1 LRARFVFIERAPTSS
16 VGLLTMFLF
25 VLTGLSV
32 PTAITPLIILLVL
45 LNLGYAT
52 AVVQVLDQS
61 KPVIWVCVSAF
72 LAMTAIFY
80 ASMLAH
86 STETRLKWLLRGYV
100 AAAVIASLAGIIG
113 YAQVSGASPTC
124 SCATAARAAPSTIR
138 TCSAPSWCCPGLLLL
153 QRVLAGRRSQV
164 LAAGSCWLI
173 SWRRCSSR
181 SRAPPG
187 ACLRCARSP

>member
-1 LRARFVFIERAPTSS
+1 MATFAATRGAVAPTAVAAPTLSTEKLRAALLWLMAFAGAFVFIEPSPYEL

-52 AVVQVLDQS
+52 AVVQILDQS
-61 KPVIWVCVSAF
+61 KSVIWVCVSAF
-72 LAMTAIFY
+72 LATTAIFY

-100 AAAVIASLAGIIG
+100 AAAVIASLSGIVG
-113 YAQVSGASPTC
+113 YAQVSGALSD
-124 SCATAARAAPSTIR
+124 
-138 TCSAPSWCCPGLLLL
+138 LF
-153 QRVLAGRRSQV
+153 
-164 LAAGSCWLI
+164 
-173 SWRRCSSR
+173 
-181 SRAPPG
+181 
-187 ACLRCARSP
+187 LRY